1 MSRHANDAAEL
12 FFDHVGIVVADIEA
26 GGAILTGVLGPLS
39 WTQRFDDT
47 RLGVAVRFA
56 RDRSGMVYELIAP
69 LGDTSPIARTLK
81 SRANLLNHM
90 AYRTSSLDSGL
101 KQARAMRATPVGA
114 AALRVGAGW
123 AGIWRAGADALGA
136 GAADFAAGAAPVR
149 HSAT

>member
-1 MSRHANDAAEL
+1 MSQHSNDAAEL

-26 GGAILTGVLGPLS
+26 GGVILTGVLGPLS
-39 WTQRFDDT
+39 WTQRFDDA

-69 LGDTSPIARTLK
+69 FGDTSPIARTLK

-101 KQARAMRATPVGA
+101 KQARAMGALPVGA
-114 AALRVGAGW
+114 AAPALAFGGATVQFLMLP
-123 AGIWRAGADALGA
+123 LGFLIELIEV
-136 GAADFAAGAAPVR
+136 DRIV
-149 HSAT
+149 HVCS

>member
-1 MSRHANDAAEL
+1 MMNPNPNDAVEL
-12 FFDHVGIVVADIEA
+12 FFDHVGIAVADIEA

-39 WTQRFDDT
+39 WTQRFDDA

-90 AYRTSSLDSGL
+90 AYRTSSLDSAL
-101 KQARAMRATPVGA
+101 KQARAMRALPVGA
-114 AALRVGAGW
+114 AAPALAFGGATVQFLMLPLGFL
-123 AGIWRAGADALGA
+123 IELIEADRIVH
-136 GAADFAAGAAPVR
+136 DF
-149 HSAT
+149 S

>member
-1 MSRHANDAAEL
+1 MSQHSNDAAEL

-26 GGAILTGVLGPLS
+26 GGVILTGVLGPLS
-39 WTQRFDDT
+39 WTQRFDDA

-81 SRANLLNHM
+81 SRANLLTHM

-101 KQARAMRATPVGA
+101 KQARAMGALPVGA
-114 AALRVGAGW
+114 AAPALAFGGATVQFLMLP
-123 AGIWRAGADALGA
+123 LGFLIELIEV
-136 GAADFAAGAAPVR
+136 DRIVHVF
-149 HSAT
+149 S

>member
-1 MSRHANDAAEL
+1 MSPHDSAEL

-26 GGAILTGVLGPLS
+26 GGATLTGVLGPLS
-39 WTQRFDDT
+39 WTQRFDDA

-69 LGDTSPIARTLK
+69 FGDTSPIARALK

-101 KQARAMRATPVGA
+101 KQARAMGALPVGA
-114 AALRVGAGW
+114 AAPALAFGGASVQFLMLPLGFL
-123 AGIWRAGADALGA
+123 IELIEADRIVHV
-136 GAADFAAGAAPVR
+136 F
-149 HSAT
+149 S